1 MNYSEISPVWIIDT
15 LSKEEAARFDEKM
28 SQQLLAFSQ
37 NEIGSSFDASKQR
50 WWKIERANEFDLSMV
65 DAQKHPNDIPAYS
78 LTTNKLNETHL
89 VVVVLGTLSQFDSAN
104 KIIADIKDA
113 KSHAQF
119 MLGTGITVNYYGLF
133 SFENGQTYEARLEEE
148 IRNSA
153 FDTVFLQGTNNN
165 TEKNTNGYH
174 ILNKKEEDACNFW
187 DLSVQI
193 IHHIVLTKDRL
204 NYFNDAKLHVV
215 GATSIIFEPEGEK
228 RSRATK
234 LTKAVVGKFK
244 KEENGTRWHDKKKV
258 ALSDA
263 FKDSH
268 EWRNIYNELRGGYEN
283 LSTDGLHVPS
293 KVSPWRVISKI
304 LIKEYFKKYIKSV
317 ARLVHENVTGFSFIT
332 SERYKNHLDN
342 KYSKLIGDNK
352 HVQAIEEELCS
363 VWDKKENEKKE
374 CAIGLQQFKS
384 KLDDMRTFFE
394 EQKKSIEGLKKQ
406 TAPDAKSAE
415 FPRLYD
421 YPLGGF
427 GDKYQKR
434 YEEYI
439 QKGDDGKTGDFRL
452 KKLTRILQFHPV
464 PLSLIVRSII
474 LAILLPTCLLT
485 LLRIIPDYLFNTAVV
500 ESTPGSYYLVAGC
513 AVLCILIAV
522 FQYLF
527 SVVDNIRVKIRDYI
541 AWSLYKLQLKAYGKT
556 LDKALDYFKSVL
568 NAIDRIEKQYN
579 GLVESSMDIKETDWY
594 KFNYNTFQLN
604 ITGSFEGYRILKSES
619 VDYRY
624 KVKASSTKDAISV
637 ETETDDLHYQI
648 IRDTL
653 IFDDDKVLE
662 KLKSLLF
669 GFDAIADYGSFDV
682 LVMEAI
688 EKKLSVFVRN
698 SEASNLSDVIFYTGL
713 DRANGNNNMAIHP
726 ENGYKDSVA
735 KYVRVMSY
743 PSGNVVGGYYYVS
756 YVIPQSNDFHA
767 KHWDGLFEWSH
778 RLSESVGTY
787 MTNVLQGCALGSLKD
802 LKDIHL
808 EDSANVDDKR
818 RKDTDSQNNK

>member
-15 LSKEEAARFDEKM
+15 LSKEEDALFDERM

-37 NEIGSSFDASKQR
+37 NEIGSSFDPSRQR
-50 WWKIERANEFDLSMV
+50 WWKIDRANEFGLSMV

-78 LTTNKLNETHL
+78 LTTNKLDETHL
-89 VVVVLGTLSQFDSAN
+89 VVVVLGKLSQFGSAN

-113 KSHAQF
+113 KAHAQF
-119 MLGTGITVNYYGLF
+119 MLGTGVTVNYYGLF

-148 IRNSA
+148 ISESA
-153 FDTVFLQGTNNN
+153 FDTVFLQGTSNN

-174 ILNKKEEDACNFW
+174 ILDKKEDAYNYW

-204 NYFNDAKLHVV
+204 NYFNDAKLHIV

-234 LTKAVVGKFK
+234 LAKAVVGKFK

-263 FKDSH
+263 FKKFH
-268 EWRNIYNELRGGYEN
+268 GWRNIYNELRSGYEN
-283 LSTDGLHVPS
+283 LPTDDLHVPS
-293 KVSPWRVISKI
+293 KVSPWWVFSKI

-317 ARLVHENVTGFSFIT
+317 VRLVHENVTGYSFIT

-342 KYSKLIGDNK
+342 KYSKLTGDNK

-363 VWDKKENEKKE
+363 VWDKRENEKKE

-384 KLDDMRTFFE
+384 KLDEMKAFFK
-394 EQKKSIEGLKKQ
+394 EQKKSIEDLMKQ
-406 TAPDAKSAE
+406 TAPDSKNAE
-415 FPRLYD
+415 FPGLYD

-439 QKGDDGKTGDFRL
+439 QKGDDGKTGDYKL

-464 PLSLIVRSII
+464 PLSLIVRSLI
-474 LAILLPTCLLT
+474 LATLLPTCVLT
-485 LLRIIPDYLFNTAVV
+485 LLWIIPDYLFNTAAV

-513 AVLCILIAV
+513 AVLCILVAV

-527 SVVDNIRVKIRDYI
+527 SVVDNIRVKIKDYI
-541 AWSLYKLQLKAYGKT
+541 AWSLYKLQLKAYEKT
-556 LDKALDYFKSVL
+556 LDKALEYYKSTL
-568 NAIDRIEKQYN
+568 DAIDRIEKQYN
-579 GLVESSMDIKETDWY
+579 GLVDSSVDIKEANWY
-594 KFNYNTFQLN
+594 KFYYNTFQLN
-604 ITGSFEGYRILKSES
+604 ITGSYEGYRILKSDS

-669 GFDAIADYGSFDV
+669 DFDAIADFESFDE
-682 LVMEAI
+682 LVRDAI

-713 DRANGNNNMAIHP
+713 DKANGNNNMAIHP

-743 PSGNVVGGYYYVS
+743 PSGNVVGGYHYVS
-756 YVIPQSNDFHA
+756 YVIPKSNNFHA
-767 KHWDGLFEWSH
+767 NHWDGLFEWSH
-778 RLSESVGTY
+778 RLSELVGIYT
-787 MTNVLQGCALGSLKD
+787 TNVLQGCALGSLKD

-808 EDSANVDDKR
+808 EGPANVDDNR
-818 RKDTDSQNNK
+818 RNDTDSQNN